1 MPFEN
6 AKIKAY
12 EAQAMQRAA
21 QRSMQWHEQASMA
34 RAPTCSSGG
43 MFGCGGHDFS
53 SSYGKIHEGRP
64 VVFM

>member
-1 MPFEN
+1 MAFES
-6 AKIKAY
+6 AKIRSY

-21 QRSMQWHEQASMA
+21 SRSMKYHEQASMA
-34 RAPTCSSGG
+34 RAPSCSSGG

-53 SSYGKIHEGRP
+53 SSYGRIHEGSP